1 MKRYISTYKDYFK
14 IRELLT
20 GFVNCTIYE
29 AVDSVIFY
37 LTKKQAD
44 KIIAEGIYL
53 YEDTPNTLLA
63 DPTAIGNGGTALYAY
78 LGLNTAH
85 TAGLKGNGIGVA
97 IIDSGCDDAHA
108 AGVLHLTRLDFTG
121 LGANLDPSVHGS
133 RACAMLGAVNGIC
146 PEANI
151 YSLRSLE
158 LGSTSVI
165 AALNWCITN
174 KVANNIRIANI
185 SLDVGAGCD
194 AAINAT
200 IAAGIIVICAA
211 GNVINTY
218 LAHPANVTGVIVAA
232 KNSTVNPHLHDGS
245 WQTNSGLP
253 EVTCLFYQNGS
264 VSNTY
269 GSSQTAFHLS
279 GIAAVLCQQ
288 MPSLN
293 HEKYKRLLQRKCFQ
307 LSNYTYTYKSSTLG
321 IKLNQET
328 GAGFLGKVF

>member
-1 MKRYISTYKDYFK
+1 MKRYISTYQDYFK

-37 LTKKQAD
+37 LTKEQAD
-44 KIIAEGIYL
+44 KIIEAKIYL

-78 LGLNTAH
+78 LGLNTAQA
-85 TAGLKGNGIGVA
+85 AGLKGNGIGVA
-97 IIDSGCDDAHA
+97 ILDSGCDDAHA

-121 LGANLDPSVHGS
+121 LGANLDPNVHGS
-133 RACAMLGAVNGIC
+133 RACAMLGSATGIC

-151 YSLRSLE
+151 YSLKALE

-165 AALNWCITN
+165 AALNWCVTN
-174 KVANNIRIANI
+174 KVANNIRVANI
-185 SLDVGAGCD
+185 SLDLGAGCD
-194 AAINAT
+194 AAITAT

-211 GNVINTY
+211 GNIVDTP

-232 KNSTVNPHLHDGS
+232 KNHTANAHLHDGS
-245 WQTNSGLP
+245 WVTASGLP

-269 GSSQTAFHLS
+269 GSSQSAFHLS

-288 MPSLN
+288 MSNLN
-293 HEKYKRLLQRKCFQ
+293 HEKYKRLLQRRCFQ
-307 LSNYTYTYKSSTLG
+307 LSSYTYTYDSNTLG
-321 IKLNQET
+321 VKLNQQT